1 MSLPPLRAPARVP
14 GVRPT
19 ELARLV
25 RLTPRPS
32 PPQTYDDF
40 RRLARRRMPRV
51 VYDFVEGGADGE
63 VTLRAN
69 HEAFD
74 RVRFTANS
82 LVDVAERD
90 AGVTVL
96 GRRLEVP
103 FICGP
108 AGLARL
114 VHRDGELAAARAAA
128 AVRTVFVIST
138 ASSYSIEEIAAVS
151 DGPLWFQLYLWRSP
165 EVVAQLVDRAG
176 EAGCEALVLTVDVPV
191 IGKRERDLRNGMSVP
206 PRIGPAQALEAL
218 RRPRWLWHLVAG
230 PPVHFGSLLN
240 LVPPN
245 TNMAGMGAFLDREL
259 TDLSKTWDDVAWL
272 RERWHGPLL
281 IKGVMS
287 AADARRCVEQGA
299 DAVVVSNHGG
309 RQLDGLPAALDVL
322 GGIVAEVGGEAEVIL
337 DGGVRRGADLVK
349 ARALGATAAM
359 GGRAWFWPLAAGG
372 EAGVARMLEILR
384 ADVDRTLALLGRT
397 SYEGLDASVLH

>member
-1 MSLPPLRAPARVP
+1 MNPI
-14 GVRPT
+14 

-25 RLTPRPS
+25 RLRPRPS

-40 RRLARRRMPRV
+40 RRLARRRLPRV
-51 VYDFVEGGADGE
+51 VYEFVEGGADGE

-69 HEAFD
+69 YEAFD
-74 RVRFTANS
+74 RVQFTAGS
-82 LVDVAERD
+82 LVDVSERD
-90 AGVTVL
+90 PGATVL

-114 VHRDGELAAARAAA
+114 VHRHGELAAARAAA
-128 AVRTVFVIST
+128 SAGTVFVVST

-151 DGPLWFQLYLWRSP
+151 DGPLWFQLYLWRSSD
-165 EVVAQLVDRAG
+165 VVAQLVDRAG
-176 EAGCEALVLTVDVPV
+176 AAGCEALVLTVDVPV
-191 IGKRERDLRNGMSVP
+191 IGKRERDLRNGMMIP
-206 PRIGPAQALEAL
+206 PRIGPAQALEAM
-218 RRPRWLWHLVAG
+218 RRPRWLWHLAAG
-230 PPVHFGSLLN
+230 PPVHFGCLLD

-245 TNMAGMGAFLDREL
+245 TDMAGMGAYLDREF

-272 RERWHGPLL
+272 RDRWDGPLL
-281 IKGVMS
+281 IKGVIS
-287 AADARRCVEQGA
+287 AADAHCCVEQGA

-322 GGIVAEVGGEAEVIL
+322 GEIVAEVGSEAEVIL

-372 EAGVARMLEILR
+372 EEGVARMLAILR
-384 ADVDRTLALLGRT
+384 ADVERTLALLGRN
-397 SYEGLDASVLH
+397 SYQALDGSVLH

>member
-1 MSLPPLRAPARVP
+1 MNPL
-14 GVRPT
+14 

-25 RLTPRPS
+25 RLRPRPS

-40 RRLARRRMPRV
+40 RHLARRRLPRV
-51 VYDFVEGGADGE
+51 LYEFVEGGADGE

-74 RVRFTANS
+74 RVQFTARS
-82 LVDVAERD
+82 LVDVTERD
-90 AGVTVL
+90 PGATVL

-128 AVRTVFVIST
+128 SAGTIFVIST

-151 DGPLWFQLYLWRSP
+151 DGPLWFQLYLWRSQ
-165 EVVAQLVDRAG
+165 EVVAQLVDRA
-176 EAGCEALVLTVDVPV
+176 EAAGCEALVLTIDVPV
-191 IGKRERDLRNGMSVP
+191 IGKRERDLRNGMSIP

-218 RRPRWLWHLVAG
+218 RRPRWLWHLASG
-230 PPVHFGSLLN
+230 PPVHFGSLVD

-245 TNMAGMGAFLDREL
+245 TGLAGMGAYLDREL
-259 TDLSKTWDDVAWL
+259 ADLSKTWEDVGWL
-272 RERWHGPLL
+272 RERWDGPLL

-287 AADARRCVEQGA
+287 ATDARRCVEQGA

-322 GGIVAEVGGEAEVIL
+322 GEIVAEIGGEAEVIL

-349 ARALGATAAM
+349 ARALGAAATM

-372 EAGVARMLEILR
+372 EEGVARMLEILR
-384 ADVDRTLALLGRT
+384 TDVERTLALLGRNR
-397 SYEGLDASVLH
+397 YENLDAGILH

>member
-1 MSLPPLRAPARVP
+1 MNPV
-14 GVRPT
+14 

-25 RLTPRPS
+25 RLRPRPN
-32 PPQTYDDF
+32 PPQSYDDF
-40 RRLARRRMPRV
+40 RRLARRRLPRL

-74 RVRFTANS
+74 RVQFTAAS

-90 AGVTVL
+90 PGATVL

-114 VHRDGELAAARAAA
+114 VHREGELAAARAAA
-128 AVRTVFVIST
+128 SAGTVFVIST
-138 ASSYSIEEIAAVS
+138 ASSYSIEEIAAAAG
-151 DGPLWFQLYLWRSP
+151 GPLWFQLYLWRSP
-165 EVVAQLVDRAG
+165 DVVAQLVDRAAA
-176 EAGCEALVLTVDVPV
+176 AGCEALVLTVDVPV
-191 IGKRERDLRNGMSVP
+191 IGKRERDLRNGMMVP
-206 PRIGPAQALEAL
+206 PRIGPAQALEAVG
-218 RRPRWLWHLVAG
+218 RPRWLWHLAAG
-230 PPVHFGSLLN
+230 PPIHMGSLLD

-245 TNMAGMGAFLDREL
+245 TDMAGMAAYLEREL

-272 RERWHGPLL
+272 RERWDGPLL

-287 AADARRCVEQGA
+287 PADARRCVEQGA

-309 RQLDGLPAALDVL
+309 RQLDGLPASLDVL
-322 GGIVAEVGGEAEVIL
+322 GEIVAEVGSDVEVIL

-349 ARALGATAAM
+349 AKALGATATM

-372 EAGVARMLEILR
+372 ERGVARMLDIFR
-384 ADVDRTLALLGRT
+384 ADVDRTLALLGRN
-397 SYEGLDASVLH
+397 SYEDLDASILR

>member
-1 MSLPPLRAPARVP
+1 MNPV
-14 GVRPT
+14 

-25 RLTPRPS
+25 RLRRRPN

-40 RRLARRRMPRV
+40 RRVARRRLPRV
-51 VYDFVEGGADGE
+51 VYEFVEGGADGE

-69 HEAFD
+69 YEAFD
-74 RVRFTANS
+74 RVRFTAGS
-82 LVDVAERD
+82 LVDVSERD

-114 VHRDGELAAARAAA
+114 VHREGELAAARAAA
-128 AVRTVFVIST
+128 SAGTVFVIST
-138 ASSYSIEEIAAVS
+138 ASSYSIEEIAAAAG
-151 DGPLWFQLYLWRSP
+151 GPLWFQLYLWRSP
-165 EVVAQLVDRAG
+165 DVVAQLVDRAG
-176 EAGCEALVLTVDVPV
+176 AAGCEALVLTVDVPV
-191 IGKRERDLRNGMSVP
+191 IGKRERDLRNGMMIP
-206 PRIGPAQALEAL
+206 PRIGPAQALEAV
-218 RRPRWLWHLVAG
+218 RRPRWLWHLAAG
-230 PPVHFGSLLN
+230 PPVHFGCLLD

-245 TNMAGMGAFLDREL
+245 TGMAGMGAYLDREL

-272 RERWHGPLL
+272 RERWDGPLL

-287 AADARRCVEQGA
+287 PADARRCVEQGA

-309 RQLDGLPAALDVL
+309 RQLDGLPASLDVL
-322 GGIVAEVGGEAEVIL
+322 GEIVAEVGGEAEVIL

-372 EAGVARMLEILR
+372 EEGVARMLQILR
-384 ADVDRTLALLGRT
+384 ADVERTLALLGRN
-397 SYEGLDASVLH
+397 SYENLDASILH

>member
-1 MSLPPLRAPARVP
+1 MKPS
-14 GVRPT
+14 
-19 ELARLV
+19 ELAPLV
-25 RLTPRPS
+25 RLRHRPS
-32 PPQTYDDF
+32 PPHSYDDF
-40 RRLARRRMPRV
+40 RRLARRRLPRV

-74 RVRFTANS
+74 RVQFTASS
-82 LVDVAERD
+82 LVDVTERD

-103 FICGP
+103 FILGP

-114 VHRDGELAAARAAA
+114 VHREGELAAARAAA
-128 AVRTVFVIST
+128 SAGTVFVIST

-165 EVVAQLVDRAG
+165 DVVAQLVDRAAA
-176 EAGCEALVLTVDVPV
+176 AGCDALVLTVDVPV
-191 IGKRERDLRNGMSVP
+191 IGKRERDLRNGMSIP

-218 RRPRWLWHLVAG
+218 RRPRWLWHLASG

-245 TNMAGMGAFLDREL
+245 TGMAGMGAYLDREL

-272 RERWHGPLL
+272 RERWDGPLL
-281 IKGVMS
+281 IKGVIS

-322 GGIVAEVGGEAEVIL
+322 GEIVEEVDGEAEVIL
-337 DGGVRRGADLVK
+337 DGGVRRGADLIK
-349 ARALGATAAM
+349 ARALGASCAM

-372 EAGVARMLEILR
+372 EEGVARMLEILR
-384 ADVDRTLALLGRT
+384 GDVERTLALLGRN
-397 SYEGLDASVLH
+397 SYEELDASVLR

>member
-1 MSLPPLRAPARVP
+1 MNPI
-14 GVRPT
+14 

-25 RLTPRPS
+25 RLRRRPN

-40 RRLARRRMPRV
+40 RRVARRRLPRV
-51 VYDFVEGGADGE
+51 VHEFVEGGADGE

-69 HEAFD
+69 YEAFD
-74 RVRFTANS
+74 RVRFTAGS
-82 LVDVAERD
+82 LVDVSERD

-114 VHRDGELAAARAAA
+114 VHREGELAAARAAA
-128 AVRTVFVIST
+128 SAGTVFVIST
-138 ASSYSIEEIAAVS
+138 ASSYSIEEIAAAG

-165 EVVAQLVDRAG
+165 DVVAQLVDRAG
-176 EAGCEALVLTVDVPV
+176 AAGCEALVLTVDVPV
-191 IGKRERDLRNGMSVP
+191 IGKRERDLRNGMMIP
-206 PRIGPAQALEAL
+206 PRIGPAQALEAM
-218 RRPRWLWHLVAG
+218 RRPRWLWHLASG
-230 PPVHFGSLLN
+230 PPVHFGCLLD

-245 TNMAGMGAFLDREL
+245 TGMAGMGAYLDREL
-259 TDLSKTWDDVAWL
+259 TDLTKTWDDVAWL
-272 RERWHGPLL
+272 RERWDGPLV
-281 IKGVMS
+281 IKGVIS
-287 AADARRCVEQGA
+287 AADARRSVEQGA
-299 DAVVVSNHGG
+299 DAVIVSNHGG

-322 GGIVAEVGGEAEVIL
+322 GEIVAEVGSEAEVIL

-372 EAGVARMLEILR
+372 EEGVARMLAILR
-384 ADVDRTLALLGRT
+384 DDVERTLALLGRN
-397 SYEGLDASVLH
+397 SYEGLDASVLR

>member
-1 MSLPPLRAPARVP
+1 MNPI
-14 GVRPT
+14 

-25 RLTPRPS
+25 RLRRRPN

-40 RRLARRRMPRV
+40 RHLARRRLPRV
-51 VYDFVEGGADGE
+51 VHEFVEGGADGE

-69 HEAFD
+69 YEAFD
-74 RVRFTANS
+74 RVRFTAGS
-82 LVDVAERD
+82 LVDVSERD

-114 VHRDGELAAARAAA
+114 VHREGELAAARAAA
-128 AVRTVFVIST
+128 SAGTVFVIST
-138 ASSYSIEEIAAVS
+138 ASSYSIEEIAAAG

-165 EVVAQLVDRAG
+165 DVVAQLVDRAG
-176 EAGCEALVLTVDVPV
+176 AAGCEALVLTVDVPV
-191 IGKRERDLRNGMSVP
+191 IGKRERDLRNGMMIP
-206 PRIGPAQALEAL
+206 PRIGPAQALEAM
-218 RRPRWLWHLVAG
+218 RRPRWLWHLASG
-230 PPVHFGSLLN
+230 PPVHFGCLLD

-245 TNMAGMGAFLDREL
+245 TGMAGMGAYLDREL
-259 TDLSKTWDDVAWL
+259 TDLTKTWDDVAWL
-272 RERWHGPLL
+272 RERWDGPLV
-281 IKGVMS
+281 IKGVIS
-287 AADARRCVEQGA
+287 AADARRSVEQGA

-322 GGIVAEVGGEAEVIL
+322 GEIVAEVGSEAEVIL

-372 EAGVARMLEILR
+372 EEGVARMLAILR
-384 ADVDRTLALLGRT
+384 DDVERTLALLGRN
-397 SYEGLDASVLH
+397 SYEGLDASVLR

>member
-1 MSLPPLRAPARVP
+1 MNPI
-14 GVRPT
+14 

-25 RLTPRPS
+25 RLRRRPN

-40 RRLARRRMPRV
+40 RRLARRRLPRV

-69 HEAFD
+69 HAAFD
-74 RVRFTANS
+74 RVHFTASS
-82 LVDVAERD
+82 LVDVTERD
-90 AGVTVL
+90 PGVTVL
-96 GRRLEVP
+96 DRRLEVP

-114 VHRDGELAAARAAA
+114 VHREGELAAARAASSA
-128 AVRTVFVIST
+128 GTVFVIST

-165 EVVAQLVDRAG
+165 DVVAQLVDRAG
-176 EAGCEALVLTVDVPV
+176 AAGCEALVLTVDVPV
-191 IGKRERDLRNGMSVP
+191 IGKRERDLRNGMMIP
-206 PRIGPAQALEAL
+206 PRIGPAQALEAM
-218 RRPRWLWHLVAG
+218 RRPRWLWHLATG
-230 PPVHFGSLLN
+230 PSVHFGCLVD

-245 TNMAGMGAFLDREL
+245 TDMAGMGAYLDREL
-259 TDLSKTWDDVAWL
+259 ADLSKTWDDVAWL
-272 RERWHGPLL
+272 RDRWDGPLL

-287 AADARRCVEQGA
+287 PADARRCVEQGA

-322 GGIVAEVGGEAEVIL
+322 GEIVAEVGGEAEVIL

-359 GGRAWFWPLAAGG
+359 GGRAWFWPLAAAG
-372 EAGVARMLEILR
+372 EEGVARMLAILR
-384 ADVDRTLALLGRT
+384 ADVERTLALLGRT
-397 SYEGLDASVLH
+397 SYEDLDSSILH

>member
-1 MSLPPLRAPARVP
+1 MNPI
-14 GVRPT
+14 

-25 RLTPRPS
+25 RLRRRPN

-40 RRLARRRMPRV
+40 RRVAQRRLPRV
-51 VYDFVEGGADGE
+51 VYEFVEGGADGE

-74 RVRFTANS
+74 RVRFTASS
-82 LVDVAERD
+82 LVDVSERD
-90 AGVTVL
+90 PGVTVL

-128 AVRTVFVIST
+128 SAGTVFVIST
-138 ASSYSIEEIAAVS
+138 ASSYSIEEIAAAG

-165 EVVAQLVDRAG
+165 DVVAQLVDRAG
-176 EAGCEALVLTVDVPV
+176 AAGCEALVLTVDVPV
-191 IGKRERDLRNGMSVP
+191 IGKRERDLRNGMMIP
-206 PRIGPAQALEAL
+206 PRIGPAQALEAM
-218 RRPRWLWHLVAG
+218 RRPRWLWHLASG
-230 PPVHFGSLLN
+230 PPVHFGSL
-240 LVPPN
+240 VDFAPPN
-245 TNMAGMGAFLDREL
+245 TGMAGMGAYLDREL
-259 TDLSKTWDDVAWL
+259 ADLSKTWEDVAWL
-272 RERWHGPLL
+272 RDRWDGPLL
-281 IKGVMS
+281 IKGVIS

-299 DAVVVSNHGG
+299 DAVIVSNHGG

-322 GGIVAEVGGEAEVIL
+322 GEIVTEVGSEAEVIL

-359 GGRAWFWPLAAGG
+359 GGRAWFWSLAAGG
-372 EAGVARMLEILR
+372 EEGVARMLAILR
-384 ADVDRTLALLGRT
+384 ADVERTLALLGRN
-397 SYEGLDASVLH
+397 SYEDLDSSILH

>member
-1 MSLPPLRAPARVP
+1 MNPI
-14 GVRPT
+14 

-25 RLTPRPS
+25 RLRRRPN

-40 RRLARRRMPRV
+40 RRVARRRLPRV
-51 VYDFVEGGADGE
+51 VYEFVEGGADSE

-69 HEAFD
+69 YEAFD
-74 RVRFTANS
+74 RVHFTAGS
-82 LVDVAERD
+82 LVDVSERD
-90 AGVTVL
+90 AGATVL

-114 VHRDGELAAARAAA
+114 VHREGELAAARAAA
-128 AVRTVFVIST
+128 SAGTVFVIST

-165 EVVAQLVDRAG
+165 DVVAQLVDRAG
-176 EAGCEALVLTVDVPV
+176 AAGCEALVLTVDVPV
-191 IGKRERDLRNGMSVP
+191 IGKRERDLRNGMMIP
-206 PRIGPAQALEAL
+206 PRIGPKEALEAM
-218 RRPRWLWHLVAG
+218 RRPRWLWHLASG
-230 PPVHFGSLLN
+230 PPVHFGCLLD

-245 TNMAGMGAFLDREL
+245 TDMAGMGAYLDREL

-272 RERWHGPLL
+272 RDRWDGPLV
-281 IKGVMS
+281 IKGVIS

-322 GGIVAEVGGEAEVIL
+322 GEIVAEVGSEVEVIL

-349 ARALGATAAM
+349 ARALGAAAAM

-372 EAGVARMLEILR
+372 EPGVARMLAILR
-384 ADVDRTLALLGRT
+384 ADVERTLALLGRT
-397 SYEGLDASVLH
+397 SYEGLDASVLR

>member
-1 MSLPPLRAPARVP
+1 MNPV
-14 GVRPT
+14 

-25 RLTPRPS
+25 RLRRRPN

-40 RRLARRRMPRV
+40 RRVARRRLPRV
-51 VYDFVEGGADGE
+51 VYEFVEGGADGE

-69 HEAFD
+69 YEAFD
-74 RVRFTANS
+74 RVHFTAGS
-82 LVDVAERD
+82 LVDVSERD

-114 VHRDGELAAARAAA
+114 VHREGELAAARAAA
-128 AVRTVFVIST
+128 SAGTVFVIST
-138 ASSYSIEEIAAVS
+138 ASSYSIEEIAAAAA
-151 DGPLWFQLYLWRSP
+151 GPLWFQLYLWRSP
-165 EVVAQLVDRAG
+165 DVVAQLVDRAG
-176 EAGCEALVLTVDVPV
+176 AAGCEALVLTVDVPV
-191 IGKRERDLRNGMSVP
+191 IGKRERDLRNGMMIP
-206 PRIGPAQALEAL
+206 PRIGPAQALEAV
-218 RRPRWLWHLVAG
+218 RRPRWLWHLAAG
-230 PPVHFGSLLN
+230 PPVHFGCLLD

-245 TNMAGMGAFLDREL
+245 TGMAGMGAYLDREL
-259 TDLSKTWDDVAWL
+259 ADLSKTWDDVAWL
-272 RERWHGPLL
+272 RDRWDGPLL

-287 AADARRCVEQGA
+287 PADARRCVEQGA

-309 RQLDGLPAALDVL
+309 RQLDGLPASLDVL
-322 GGIVAEVGGEAEVIL
+322 GEIVAEVGGEAEVIL

-372 EAGVARMLEILR
+372 EEGVARMLQILR
-384 ADVDRTLALLGRT
+384 ADVERTLALLGRN
-397 SYEGLDASVLH
+397 SYENLDASILH

>member
-1 MSLPPLRAPARVP
+1 MNPL
-14 GVRPT
+14 

-25 RLTPRPS
+25 RLRPRPS
-32 PPQTYDDF
+32 PPQSYDDF
-40 RRLARRRMPRV
+40 RRLARRRLPRV

-69 HEAFD
+69 HAAFD
-74 RVRFTANS
+74 RVHFTASS
-82 LVDVAERD
+82 LVDVTRRD
-90 AGVTVL
+90 AGATVL

-103 FICGP
+103 FILGP

-128 AVRTVFVIST
+128 STATVFVIST

-165 EVVAQLVDRAG
+165 EMVAQLVDRAG
-176 EAGCEALVLTVDVPV
+176 AAGCEALVLTVDVPV

-218 RRPRWLWHLVAG
+218 RRPRWLWHLASG
-230 PPVHFGSLLN
+230 PPVHFGSLLD

-245 TNMAGMGAFLDREL
+245 TGLARMGTFLDREL
-259 TDLSKTWDDVAWL
+259 ADLSKTWDDVAWL
-272 RERWHGPLL
+272 RERWDGPLL

-322 GGIVAEVGGEAEVIL
+322 GEIVTEVGNEVEVIL
-337 DGGVRRGADLVK
+337 DGGIRRGADLVK
-349 ARALGATAAM
+349 ARALGATATM

-372 EAGVARMLEILR
+372 EQGVARMLQILR
-384 ADVDRTLALLGRT
+384 ADVERTLALLGRNT
-397 SYEGLDASVLH
+397 YEELDASVLH

>member
-1 MSLPPLRAPARVP
+1 MNPI
-14 GVRPT
+14 

-25 RLTPRPS
+25 RLRRRPN

-40 RRLARRRMPRV
+40 RHLARRRLPRV
-51 VYDFVEGGADGE
+51 VHEFVEGGADGE

-69 HEAFD
+69 YEAFD
-74 RVRFTANS
+74 RVRFTAGS
-82 LVDVAERD
+82 LVDVSERD

-114 VHRDGELAAARAAA
+114 VHREGELAAARAAA
-128 AVRTVFVIST
+128 SAGTVFVIST
-138 ASSYSIEEIAAVS
+138 ASSYSIEEIAAAG

-165 EVVAQLVDRAG
+165 DVVAQLVDRAG
-176 EAGCEALVLTVDVPV
+176 AAGCEALVLTVDVPV
-191 IGKRERDLRNGMSVP
+191 IGKRERDLRNGMMIP
-206 PRIGPAQALEAL
+206 PRIGPAQALEAM
-218 RRPRWLWHLVAG
+218 RRPRWLWHLASG
-230 PPVHFGSLLN
+230 PPVHFGCLLD

-245 TNMAGMGAFLDREL
+245 TGMAGMGAYLDREL
-259 TDLSKTWDDVAWL
+259 TDLTKTWDDVAWL
-272 RERWHGPLL
+272 RERWDGPLL
-281 IKGVMS
+281 IKGVIS
-287 AADARRCVEQGA
+287 AADARRSVEQGA

-322 GGIVAEVGGEAEVIL
+322 GEIVAEVGSEAEVIL

-372 EAGVARMLEILR
+372 EEGVARMLAILR
-384 ADVDRTLALLGRT
+384 DDVERTLALLGRN
-397 SYEGLDASVLH
+397 SYEGLDASVLR

>member
-1 MSLPPLRAPARVP
+1 MNPL
-14 GVRPT
+14 

-25 RLTPRPS
+25 RLRPRPA
-32 PPQTYDDF
+32 PPQSYDDF
-40 RRLARRRMPRV
+40 RRLARGRLPRV

-74 RVRFTANS
+74 RVNFTASS

-90 AGVTVL
+90 AGATVL

-103 FICGP
+103 FILGP

-128 AVRTVFVIST
+128 SAGTVFVIST

-151 DGPLWFQLYLWRSP
+151 DGPLWFQLYLWRSQ
-165 EVVAQLVDRAG
+165 EVVAQLVDRA
-176 EAGCEALVLTVDVPV
+176 EAAGCEALVLTVDVPV
-191 IGKRERDLRNGMSVP
+191 IGKRERDLRNGMSIP

-218 RRPRWLWHLVAG
+218 RRPRWLWHLASG
-230 PPVHFGSLLN
+230 PPVHFGSLVD

-245 TNMAGMGAFLDREL
+245 TGMAGMGAYLDREL

-272 RERWHGPLL
+272 RERWDGPLL
-281 IKGVMS
+281 IKGVIS

-309 RQLDGLPAALDVL
+309 RQLDGLPPALDVL
-322 GGIVAEVGGEAEVIL
+322 GEIVAEIGGEAEVIL

-349 ARALGATAAM
+349 ARALGAAAAM

-372 EAGVARMLEILR
+372 EQGVARMLQILR
-384 ADVDRTLALLGRT
+384 ADIERTLALLGRNR
-397 SYEGLDASVLH
+397 YENLDAGILH

>member
-1 MSLPPLRAPARVP
+1 MRPA
-14 GVRPT
+14 

-25 RLTPRPS
+25 RLRPRHT
-32 PPQTYDDF
+32 PPQSYDEF
-40 RRLARRRMPRV
+40 RRLARRRLPRL

-69 HEAFD
+69 YEAFD
-74 RVRFTANS
+74 RVHFTASS
-82 LVDVAERD
+82 LVDVTDRD
-90 AGVTVL
+90 AGATVL

-114 VHRDGELAAARAAA
+114 VHREGELAAARAAA
-128 AVRTVFVIST
+128 STGTVFVIST

-165 EVVAQLVDRAG
+165 EVVAKLVDRAG

-191 IGKRERDLRNGMSVP
+191 IGKRERDLRNGMMIP
-206 PRIGPAQALEAL
+206 PRIGPAQALEAIG
-218 RRPRWLWHLVAG
+218 RPRWLWHLVAG
-230 PPVHFGSLLN
+230 PPVHFGSLVD

-245 TNMAGMGAFLDREL
+245 EGMAGMAAYLDREL
-259 TDLSKTWDDVAWL
+259 ADLSKTWDDVAWL
-272 RERWHGPLL
+272 RERWDGPLL
-281 IKGVMS
+281 IKGVVS

-322 GGIVAEVGGEAEVIL
+322 GEVVAEVGGDAEVIL
-337 DGGVRRGADLVK
+337 DGGVRRGADLIK

-359 GGRAWFWPLAAGG
+359 GGRAWFWPLAAAG
-372 EAGVARMLEILR
+372 EQGVARMLQILR
-384 ADVDRTLALLGRT
+384 GDVARTLALLGRN
-397 SYEGLDASVLH
+397 SYEELDASVLR

>member
-1 MSLPPLRAPARVP
+1 MKP
-14 GVRPT
+14 G
-19 ELARLV
+19 EFLRLV
-25 RLTPRPS
+25 RLRPRPS

-40 RRLARRRMPRV
+40 RRLARRRLPRV

-74 RVRFTANS
+74 RVRFTASS
-82 LVDVAERD
+82 LVDVSERD
-90 AGVTVL
+90 AGATVL
-96 GRRLEVP
+96 GRRLGVP

-128 AVRTVFVIST
+128 AAGTVFVIST
-138 ASSYSIEEIAAVS
+138 ASSYSIEEIAAAS

-165 EVVAQLVDRAG
+165 EVVARLVDRAAA
-176 EAGCEALVLTVDVPV
+176 AGCEALVLTVDVPV
-191 IGKRERDLRNGMSVP
+191 IGKRERDLRNGMTVP
-206 PRIGPAQALEAL
+206 PRVGPAQALEAL
-218 RRPRWLWHLVAG
+218 RRPRWLWHLAAG
-230 PPVHFGSLLN
+230 PPVHFGC
-240 LVPPN
+240 LVDELPPN
-245 TNMAGMGAFLDREL
+245 TDMSSMAAYLDREL
-259 TDLSKTWDDVAWL
+259 ADLSKTWEDVAWL
-272 RERWHGPLL
+272 RERWDGPLL

-309 RQLDGLPAALDVL
+309 RQLDGLPAALDAL
-322 GGIVAEVGGEAEVIL
+322 GPIVEEVGGEAEVIL

-359 GGRAWFWPLAAGG
+359 GGRAWFWPLAVGG
-372 EAGVARMLEILR
+372 EQGVARMLQILR
-384 ADVDRTLALLGRT
+384 ADVERTLALLGRNT
-397 SYEGLDASVLH
+397 YEELDASVLH

>member
-1 MSLPPLRAPARVP
+1 MRGHPVNPL
-14 GVRPT
+14 
-19 ELARLV
+19 ELARLA
-25 RLTPRPS
+25 RLRPRPT
-32 PPQTYDDF
+32 PPQSYDDF
-40 RRLARRRMPRV
+40 RRLARRRLPRV

-74 RVRFTANS
+74 RVHFTASS
-82 LVDVAERD
+82 LVDVSERD
-90 AGVTVL
+90 AGATVL

-103 FICGP
+103 FILGP

-114 VHRDGELAAARAAA
+114 VHRQGELAAARAAA
-128 AVRTVFVIST
+128 SAGTVFVIST

-165 EVVAQLVDRAG
+165 EVVAQLVDRAA
-176 EAGCEALVLTVDVPV
+176 EANCEALVLTVDVPV
-191 IGKRERDLRNGMSVP
+191 MGKRERDLRNGMMIP

-218 RRPRWLWHLVAG
+218 RRPRWLWHLAGG
-230 PPVHFGSLLN
+230 PPVHFGCLLD

-245 TNMAGMGAFLDREL
+245 TGMAGMGAYLDGEL

-272 RERWHGPLL
+272 RERWDGPLA
-281 IKGVMS
+281 IKGIMS

-322 GGIVAEVGGEAEVIL
+322 GEIVAEVDGDAEVIL

-372 EAGVARMLEILR
+372 EEGVARMLQILR
-384 ADVDRTLALLGRT
+384 VDVERTLALLGRNT
-397 SYEGLDASVLH
+397 YEDLDASVLH

>member
-1 MSLPPLRAPARVP
+1 MNPI
-14 GVRPT
+14 

-25 RLTPRPS
+25 RLRRRPN

-40 RRLARRRMPRV
+40 RRVARRRLPRV
-51 VYDFVEGGADGE
+51 VYEFVEGGADGE

-69 HEAFD
+69 YEAFD
-74 RVRFTANS
+74 RVYFTAGS
-82 LVDVAERD
+82 LVDVSERD
-90 AGVTVL
+90 AGATVL

-114 VHRDGELAAARAAA
+114 VHREGELAAARAAA
-128 AVRTVFVIST
+128 SAGTVFVVST

-165 EVVAQLVDRAG
+165 DVVAQLVDRAG
-176 EAGCEALVLTVDVPV
+176 AAGCEALVLTVDVPV
-191 IGKRERDLRNGMSVP
+191 IGKRERDLRNGMMIP
-206 PRIGPAQALEAL
+206 PRIGPKEALEAM
-218 RRPRWLWHLVAG
+218 RRPRWLWHLASG
-230 PPVHFGSLLN
+230 PPVHFGCLLD

-245 TNMAGMGAFLDREL
+245 TDMAGMGAYLDREL

-272 RERWHGPLL
+272 RDRWDGPLV
-281 IKGVMS
+281 IKGVIS

-322 GGIVAEVGGEAEVIL
+322 GEIVAEVGSEVEVIL

-349 ARALGATAAM
+349 ARALGAAAAM

-372 EAGVARMLEILR
+372 EEGVARMLQILR
-384 ADVDRTLALLGRT
+384 ADVERTLALLGRT
-397 SYEGLDASVLH
+397 SYEGLDASVLR